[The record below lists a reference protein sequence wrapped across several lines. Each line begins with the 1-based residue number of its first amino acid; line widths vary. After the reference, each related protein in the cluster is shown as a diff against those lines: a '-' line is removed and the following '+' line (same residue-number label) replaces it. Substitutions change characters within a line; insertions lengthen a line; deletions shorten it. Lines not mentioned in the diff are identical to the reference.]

1 MHIALFFSALLP
13 ATRRCVLVLWTTVGG
28 VALAQT
34 VLPAISTGIS
44 PARGS
49 SITNLVIPS
58 AAGAA
63 GAAAGTNTTGA
74 SNPLNSALQPT
85 VTGPDGVDG
94 ADASQVKAAK
104 GPQKLGLKGQA
115 KADADAQS
123 KANDPS
129 TRDAKASAE
138 DASNETVSEA
148 IKKALADETEF
159 QRFVFSAT
167 GVALRLYGYE
177 LFQKGK
183 DFAPVQAAPVP
194 AGYVLGPGD
203 EIVVQ
208 VNGLVDISSSFTID
222 RDGRIMVPKVG
233 PLSLAGVPFIDTEK
247 VIAAHIAKVY
257 RNFTVSVTMGQLRS
271 IEVFVLGQARKPG
284 KHVVSS
290 LSGVVNA
297 LLETGGPSSN
307 GSLRAIELRRG
318 GKTIATVDLYAFLS
332 NGDNSADA
340 RLMSGDVI
348 YIPPA
353 GARAALLGT
362 INAPAIY
369 ELRPG
374 ETIAQVLALSGGLPT
389 LAAPQK
395 AQLERVDA
403 NRDIPRYVEDF
414 ALDAQG
420 QKLALK
426 GGDILTV
433 FQISPQIANAVT
445 LEGNVAA
452 PLRYTFRPGM
462 RISDLLLDKRLL
474 IPSSYWLQVNRGST
488 AGSYARPEVNIDYA
502 TVQRLNSDTLQT
514 EILAFDLSK
523 AMAQDPRENLELRS
537 GDIVKVYAPDDPGPV
552 TENSISIT
560 GESVGGT
567 HRFAW
572 REGNTIANY
581 ASRINE
587 LFAQAS
593 RTRAVD
599 AQVEAEQVLYSS
611 YPINL
616 GYATVLRRDPDSL
629 RATRIAFNLGKAL
642 SGDRTEAIAL
652 KSRDSIAIY
661 APKQLG
667 PETLDA
673 VTISGEV
680 VGGTQRYVW
689 REGFTVRDII
699 PSTQWL
705 VDTYNYWQRASGRS
719 LNNDINWDYAQVIRR
734 VPATL
739 QSKAITFN
747 LGRAVLQG
755 LPADNIR
762 LEPGD
767 QIALFTTTQLPV
779 PSEKRA
785 QVATLSGEVMVP
797 GKYQLEPG
805 ETLPELIKRAGGLSK
820 QAFVYGTV
828 FTREST
834 RMRQEESIS
843 KAKQRLQAQADTQ
856 ANTVAQNTTDPTKIA
871 ALQAQAESQKQLL
884 KRVDG
889 LKAIGRI
896 ALDLD
901 AANPVMPPL
910 VLEDGDSVTFPTRPN
925 FVSVFGEVYTESAFI
940 HKPGLTVG
948 DYLEKAGATRDADI
962 DNLVLV
968 RADGTV
974 EGSTSRLALWSTG
987 INSKKL
993 NPGDSLFV
1001 PALVDRRSAYS
1012 LFIDGAKDWTSLLY
1026 QFALGAAA
1034 FKTLRN

>member
-1 MHIALFFSALLP
+1 MHIASLFSSLLP
-13 ATRRCVLVLWTTVGG
+13 ATRRCILILGATVGG

-58 AAGAA
+58 APGAA

-104 GPQKLGLKGQA
+104 GPQKLGPKGQA
-115 KADADAQS
+115 KADADTQS

-129 TRDAKASAE
+129 TKDAKASAG

-159 QRFVFSAT
+159 QRFVVSAA

-177 LFQKGK
+177 LFEKGK

-233 PLSLAGVPFIDTEK
+233 PLSLAGVPFVDAEK

-257 RNFTVSVTMGQLRS
+257 RNFAVSATMGRLRS
-271 IEVFVLGQARKPG
+271 IEIFVVGQAKKPG
-284 KHVVSS
+284 KHTISS
-290 LSGVVNA
+290 LSGLVNA

-318 GKTIATVDLYAFLS
+318 GKTIAIVDLYAFLS

-353 GARAALLGT
+353 GPRAALLGT

-433 FQISPQIANAVT
+433 FQISPQIANVVT
-445 LEGNVAA
+445 LQGNVAS
-452 PLRYTFRPGM
+452 PLRYTFHPGM
-462 RISDLLLDKRLL
+462 RVADLLADRRLL
-474 IPSSYWLQVNRGST
+474 IPGSYWSSVNQGAHTGNYSK
-488 AGSYARPEVNIDYA
+488 PEANLDYA
-502 TVQRLNSDTLQT
+502 TIQRL
-514 EILAFDLSK
+514 
-523 AMAQDPRENLELRS
+523 DP
-537 GDIVKVYAPDDPGPV
+537 
-552 TENSISIT
+552 
-560 GESVGGT
+560 
-567 HRFAW
+567 
-572 REGNTIANY
+572 
-581 ASRINE
+581 
-587 LFAQAS
+587 QAV
-593 RTRAVD
+593 RTR
-599 AQVEAEQVLYSS
+599 
-611 YPINL
+611 I
-616 GYATVLRRDPDSL
+616 
-629 RATRIAFNLGKAL
+629 IAFNLGKAIAL
-642 SGDRTEAIAL
+642 DPSENLALASGDIVTVYGPNEAGTETQ
-652 KSRDSIAIY
+652 DS
-661 APKQLG
+661 
-667 PETLDA
+667 
-673 VTISGEV
+673 VTVVGEV
-680 VGGTQRYVW
+680 VGGTKRFVW
-689 REGFTVRDII
+689 REGFTIKDII

-705 VDTYNYWQRASGRS
+705 VDYYNYWQRGSARS
-719 LNNDINWDYAQVIRR
+719 LTNDINWDYAQVIRR

-785 QVATLSGEVMVP
+785 QVVTLSGEVMVP

-805 ETLPELIKRAGGLSK
+805 ERLPELIKRAGGLSK

-834 RMRQEESIS
+834 RMHQEVNIS
-843 KAKQRLQAQADTQ
+843 KAKQRLQDQVESQASIAAQS
-856 ANTVAQNTTDPTKIA
+856 TTDPTKTV
-871 ALQAQAESQKQLL
+871 ALQAQTENQKQLL
-884 KRVDG
+884 KRLDG
-889 LKAIGRI
+889 LKATGRI

-901 AANPVMPPL
+901 AANPVMPSL
-910 VLEDGDSVTFPTRPN
+910 VLEDGDSVTVPTRPN

-940 HKPGLTVG
+940 YKPGLTVG
-948 DYLEKAGATRDADI
+948 DYLEKARATRDADT

-968 RADGTV
+968 RADGTM

-1001 PALVDRRSAYS
+1001 PPLVDRRSAYS